1 MYKGMRKLKE
11 FFYSKFYIELIVASA
26 LFIVAVVTD
35 SVVLIIIYLLYFIIM
50 LEIVRAVMSFMREKR
65 VKIRI
70 LIDAF
75 IILTLREFI
84 VNVIKINKEDITSF
98 EMLLT
103 NSTNF
108 HILIFS
114 GVLLFLFVLRWL
126 AILTS
131 PDKYIDNLENLE
143 KNSPSS
149 SM

>member
-1 MYKGMRKLKE
+1 MYRSIRKLKE
-11 FFYSKFYIELIVASA
+11 FFYSKFYIELIVASM
-26 LFIVAVVTD
+26 LFLVAVLTD

-50 LEIVRAVMSFMREKR
+50 LEIVRAVMSFLREKR

-98 EMLLT
+98 EMLLS

-114 GVLLFLFVLRWL
+114 GVLLFLFILRWL
-126 AILTS
+126 AVFTS
-131 PDKYIDNLENLE
+131 PDRSIEQQEN
-143 KNSPSS
+143 PPQT